1 MKKVFK
7 LGLATVAA
15 VILLVGSFA
24 LGAYASSW
32 LSFTGDV
39 QVTQTKDNIDEIMSI
54 LERVNEDKITA
65 EEALAEL
72 ETLNPHDLKEQ
83 IKRLKEELKNKTK
96 ELENKQKEVENKQK
110 EIQNK
115 QKEIDDKN
123 KDINQKNQENDEL
136 RRVIDQKDTKIDEL
150 NSTIEQ
156 KDNYINH
163 LEKELIRAN
172 EKVADVHSKSNN
184 AVNQAREYVK

>member
-32 LSFTGDV
+32 LSFTGDT
-39 QVTQTKDNIDEIMSI
+39 QVVQTKDDIDEIMDI
-54 LERVNEDKITA
+54 LKRVNADKITA

-72 ETLNPHDLKEQ
+72 EALNPHELEEQ
-83 IKRLKEELKNKTK
+83 IKRLKEELKNKT
-96 ELENKQKEVENKQK
+96 EEVENKQE

-123 KDINQKNQENDEL
+123 KEINQKNQENDEL

-163 LEKELIRAN
+163 LERELIRAN
-172 EKVADVHSKSNN
+172 EKVSDVHSKSDN